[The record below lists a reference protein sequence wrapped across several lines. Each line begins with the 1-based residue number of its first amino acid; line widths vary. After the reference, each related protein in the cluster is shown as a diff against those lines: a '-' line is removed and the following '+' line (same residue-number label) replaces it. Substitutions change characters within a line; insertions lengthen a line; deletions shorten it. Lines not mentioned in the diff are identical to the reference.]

1 MAEIVL
7 EPEAIEIQ
15 EPDISHLITEDDTP
29 VDNIIS
35 EKNQRLLPQS
45 LYDSWAGPPGENRSF
60 IALANVGLF
69 ESVHQPAIVPDV
81 LVSLDVQLPDDLLP
95 KKHRSY
101 FMWEYGKPPE
111 VVIEIVSNRRGG
123 EDSTKMRRYARIGI
137 AYYAIYDPA
146 KYLSDEVLRVYE
158 RRGKTYA
165 RMDTF
170 WLPALELGLT
180 LWEGEFEKRRDIW
193 LRWCDKEANILLT
206 GAEAAEQ
213 ERQRAE
219 QERQR
224 AERLAEQLRS
234 LGVEPEL

>member
-1 MAEIVL
+1 
-7 EPEAIEIQ
+7 
-15 EPDISHLITEDDTP
+15 
-29 VDNIIS
+29 
-35 EKNQRLLPQS
+35 
-45 LYDSWAGPPGENRSF
+45 
-60 IALANVGLF
+60 
-69 ESVHQPAIVPDV
+69 
-81 LVSLDVQLPDDLLP
+81 
-95 KKHRSY
+95 
-101 FMWEYGKPPE
+101 
-111 VVIEIVSNRRGG
+111 
-123 EDSTKMRRYARIGI
+123 MRRYARIGI